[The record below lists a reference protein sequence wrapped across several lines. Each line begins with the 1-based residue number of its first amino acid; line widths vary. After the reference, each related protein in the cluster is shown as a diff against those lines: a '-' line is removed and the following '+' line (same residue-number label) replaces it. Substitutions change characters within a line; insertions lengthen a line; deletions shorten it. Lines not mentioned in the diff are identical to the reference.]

1 MIPVHVRPPVICAA
15 IFGTILAHLLPQIG
29 TYPHPVTRLSL
40 SGHPMFK
47 PAVWLAS
54 FSARKIVAGDLN
66 AGVRQ
71 LVVMS
76 QTQGA
81 LLLVEVGLF
90 VAAIWRI
97 VSTLPS
103 G

>member
-1 MIPVHVRPPVICAA
+1 VIELGLERP
-15 IFGTILAHLLPQIG
+15 ILSSR
-29 TYPHPVTRLSL
+29 YSNSRRLGS
-40 SGHPMFK
+40 
-47 PAVWLAS
+47 VD
-54 FSARKIVAGDLN
+54 AGSRPRVQAN

-71 LVVMS
+71 LVIMS

-97 VSTLPS
+97 VSTLP
-103 G
+103 GG

>member
-1 MIPVHVRPPVICAA
+1 MQTFIRE
-15 IFGTILAHLLPQIG
+15 FL
-29 TYPHPVTRLSL
+29 R
-40 SGHPMFK
+40 PMFK

-54 FSARKIVAGDLN
+54 FALRKVAAGDFN

-71 LVVMS
+71 LVIMS

-97 VSTLPS
+97 VSTLP
-103 G
+103 GG